1 MVKIHDPNDE
11 LPEVG
16 DIVRHKGHYKSPA
29 VNVPKKYFDE
39 DEWEYEPKYEGE
51 VTGRYFDHGEILVK
65 IRITETENPDFFDI
79 GDEPAISEK
88 FIREEDYYGVEPR
101 EDS

>member
-1 MVKIHDPNDE
+1 VVNIKDPNDE

-29 VNVPKKYFDE
+29 ANVPKEYFE
-39 DEWEYEPKYEGE
+39 KDEWEYEPKYAGE
-51 VTGRYFDHGEILVK
+51 VTNRFFHHGSVLIQ

-79 GDEPAISEK
+79 GDTPAIDEQ
-88 FIREEDYYGVEPR
+88 FIREKDHYEVETS
-101 EDS
+101 ENS